1 MGVPRF
7 SRYSGRA
14 TKKKRPETR
23 PMGRERMVGTA
34 VRLSAITVAA
44 FATLAPTSLVHAQ
57 SYPSRQV
64 QVICALGAGTG
75 VDITARLYSE
85 RLQKRLGQPF
95 VVENRPGA
103 AQMVAV
109 DSVKNAAPDGYTLLF
124 GTNTGMCAAPVL
136 RKNPPYDPLNDFTPV
151 ALVGKF
157 GFFVF
162 THASVPANTMK
173 ELIAY
178 AKQNPGKLN
187 YGTGNSTSIITTAQL
202 AAMEGLQMQ
211 HIPYKGDAPSTLDLV
226 AGRIQLLIATPGSVL
241 PHVKDGKVRALAT
254 LLPSRSP
261 LLPDAPTMQETG
273 LKDIPI
279 QPYAAIYGPARLP
292 REIVERLAKATQE
305 VMAQPAVKEGVARH
319 AFEAQSSS
327 AEQLA
332 AFHREQLDQWRKT
345 TKEVGIQ
352 PD

>member
-1 MGVPRF
+1 MFFVRLLAVLSIAF
-7 SRYSGRA
+7 SSFA
-14 TKKKRPETR
+14 LAQSFPSKPI
-23 PMGRERMVGTA
+23 RMVVPFPPGG
-34 VRLSAITVAA
+34 AA
-44 FATLAPTSLVHAQ
+44 DL
-57 SYPSRQV
+57 
-64 QVICALGAGTG
+64 
-75 VDITARLYSE
+75 TARVVSGPLG
-85 RLQKRLGQPF
+85 QVLGQP
-95 VVENRPGA
+95 VVLDYKAGA
-103 AQMVAV
+103 DGAIAGN
-109 DSVKNAAPDGYTLLF
+109 DVKNAAPDGYTLLF

-136 RKNPPYDPLNDFTPV
+136 RKNPPYDPLNDFTPI

-162 THASVPANTMK
+162 THASVPASTMK

>member
-1 MGVPRF
+1 MKARWLLFAVLAFSGAALAQYPQKPIRLVVPF
-7 SRYSGRA
+7 PPG
-14 TKKKRPETR
+14 
-23 PMGRERMVGTA
+23 G
-34 VRLSAITVAA
+34 AA
-44 FATLAPTSLVHAQ
+44 DL
-57 SYPSRQV
+57 
-64 QVICALGAGTG
+64 
-75 VDITARLYSE
+75 TARVVSGPLG
-85 RLQKRLGQPF
+85 QVLGQP
-95 VVENRPGA
+95 VVLDYKAGA
-103 AQMVAV
+103 DGAIAGN
-109 DSVKNAAPDGYTLLF
+109 DVKNAAPDGYTLLF

-162 THASVPANTMK
+162 THASVPASSMK

-178 AKQNPGKLN
+178 VKQNPGKVN

-202 AAMEGLQMQ
+202 ATMEGLRMQ

-261 LLPDAPTMQETG
+261 LLPDAPTMKETG

-292 REIVERLAKATQE
+292 KEIVDRLAKATQE
-305 VMAQPAVKEGVARH
+305 VMAQPGVKEGVARH
-319 AFEAQSSS
+319 AFEAQSSTP
-327 AEQLA
+327 EQLA

-345 TKEVGIQ
+345 MKDVGIQ